1 MTVDSNQLLLDAQ
14 YYSKENTSSQIS
26 ERTIVQQQLFVPST
40 RTTAY
45 QLQQQPTYSNNSQQK
60 E

>member
-14 YYSKENTSSQIS
+14 YYSEENTSSQIS

-40 RTTAY
+40 QTTAY